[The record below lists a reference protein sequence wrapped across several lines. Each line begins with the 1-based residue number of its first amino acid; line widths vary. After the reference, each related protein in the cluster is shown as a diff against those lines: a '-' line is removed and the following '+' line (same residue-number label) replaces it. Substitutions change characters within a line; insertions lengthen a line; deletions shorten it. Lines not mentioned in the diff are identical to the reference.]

1 MVTSIRLRE
10 PASGLSHLAGALLGA
25 MGLVFLIQLAVTH
38 GGPRHVVGFAIF
50 GATMVAT
57 YLTSAVYH
65 LADISPAGIRRLR
78 RCDHAAIYLFIA
90 GSYTPFCLLPLHG
103 WVGWSMLVAIWV
115 MALAGVIMKL
125 FWLEAPRWAVVG
137 PYLLMGWMA
146 LLCIVPLVRAMPPA
160 GMAWVFAEG
169 LAYSVGAIV
178 YATKRPDPLPKVFGF
193 HEIWH
198 LFVIAGTVCHFVAVA
213 GYLTHMG

>member
-1 MVTSIRLRE
+1 MLLSLRLRE
-10 PASGLSHLAGALLGA
+10 PVSGLSHLAGALLGA
-25 MGLVFLIQLAVTH
+25 LGLLYLIQLGIDH
-38 GGPRHVVGFAIF
+38 GGPRHVVGFALF
-50 GATMVAT
+50 GGNMVAT
-57 YLTSAVYH
+57 YLTSALYH
-65 LADISPAGIRRLR
+65 LLDLSPAGIRRMR

-103 WVGWSMLVAIWV
+103 WVGWSMLVAIWA

-137 PYLLMGWMA
+137 PYLVMGWMA

-160 GMAWVFAEG
+160 GMAWILAEG
-169 LAYSVGAIV
+169 LAYSLGAVI
-178 YATKRPDPLPKVFGF
+178 YATKRPDPFPKVFGF

-198 LFVIAGTVCHFVAVA
+198 LFVIAGSFCHFWAVA
-213 GYLTHMG
+213 RYLVWMA

>member
-1 MVTSIRLRE
+1 MAVSLRLRE

-25 MGLVFLIQLAVTH
+25 AGLVLLIQLALAH
-38 GGPRHVVGFAIF
+38 GGPRHVVGFAVF
-50 GATMVAT
+50 GGTMVAT
-57 YLTSAVYH
+57 YLTSALYH
-65 LADISPAGIRRLR
+65 LLDVSPEGIRRLR

-103 WVGWSMLVAIWV
+103 WVGWSLLVVIWA

-137 PYLLMGWMA
+137 PYLVMGWMA
-146 LLCIVPLVRAMPPA
+146 MLCIVPLARAMPPA

-169 LAYSVGAIV
+169 AAYSLGAVV
-178 YATKRPDPLPKVFGF
+178 YATKRPDPLPGVFGF

-198 LFVIAGTVCHFVAVA
+198 LFVIAGSFCHFWAVA
-213 GYLTHMG
+213 RYLVWMG